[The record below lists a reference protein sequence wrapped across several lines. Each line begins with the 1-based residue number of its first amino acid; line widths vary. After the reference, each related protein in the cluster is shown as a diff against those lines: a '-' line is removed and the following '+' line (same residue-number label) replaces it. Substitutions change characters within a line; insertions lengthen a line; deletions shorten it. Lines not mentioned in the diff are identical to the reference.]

1 MEFLMRLPCG
11 RVHLREWSR
20 PFAWMVAI
28 KQQEVLVENMRRIG
42 SFYLIYGSFLSESE
56 GIDIGILRL

>member
-1 MEFLMRLPCG
+1 MRFPWFSKDLYLLTATIRVYS

-28 KQQEVLVENMRRIG
+28 KQ
-42 SFYLIYGSFLSESE
+42 
-56 GIDIGILRL
+56 